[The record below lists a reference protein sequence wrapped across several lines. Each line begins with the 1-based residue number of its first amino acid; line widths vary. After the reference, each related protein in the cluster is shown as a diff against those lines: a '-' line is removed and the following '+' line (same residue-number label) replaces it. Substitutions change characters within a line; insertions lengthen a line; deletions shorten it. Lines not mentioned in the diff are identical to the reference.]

1 MLTRIYR
8 TGLKPWEWK
17 RMTLGEFLDYEHG
30 FEFRKAENWDIAR
43 NLMYASLAAMGGSDI
58 PKPDEL
64 RPLWIDNIGKDLEK
78 SKEKEYLSDEI
89 VRKWVNSIE

>member
-30 FEFRKAENWDIAR
+30 FNFRLAHDWDMTR
-43 NLMYASLAAMGGSDI
+43 NIMWASMAAMGGDKVPEPHKI
-58 PKPDEL
+58 Y
-64 RPLWIDNIGKDLEK
+64 PLWIDNIGKDLEK

-89 VRKWVNSIE
+89 VKKWVNSIE